1 MKQYDEKIKQKHAA
15 GEPQM
20 LALDEALAGGWRGF
34 HCFYPRD

>member
-20 LALDEALAGGWRGF
+20 LALNKTASRRT
-34 HCFYPRD
+34 PQR

>member
-20 LALDEALAGGWRGF
+20 LALSEGNIK
-34 HCFYPRD
+34 

>member
-20 LALDEALAGGWRGF
+20 LALALKKGGT
-34 HCFYPRD
+34 CS

>member
-20 LALDEALAGGWRGF
+20 LALALG
-34 HCFYPRD
+34 